1 MNLHYFISVV
11 VWISSVTATL
21 ESDSHENW
29 SNEKNESQQ
38 QFSMQV
44 VQPYIL
50 PLKIKSML
58 ENTSNESLDNIS
70 KLGRISQNVTN
81 EAVTVQYIPSQEV
94 IVQNLT
100 TTKYSLQ
107 NIGSNDLRQIN
118 SEENI
123 DNESIKEF
131 GQRVRSLRSKN
142 NENHDRFRLKQFFNI
157 PSPSEDHRKH
167 YRKNFHSYKKLN
179 NSDNNHNAFSK
190 DQHSFTLTKTTKLQ
204 RSLKQKETEED
215 YTDNPTMIKN
225 IFTTTFAPIASVSLG
240 KFSGPIVVP
249 DFPQQ
254 KKYSYA
260 NTDNYTES
268 NEVSKSTIKPLKS
281 KVSENGY
288 LAASTIILNP
298 LQVGVA
304 LMNAGQDLNSV
315 NDQDTSTKLYL
326 QNETNIVKSTE
337 IDSESL
343 IQSDVSDF
351 KNSSF
356 QNDQISQQNSEV
368 VVTNSPSQLVEIQ
381 KSVEIFH
388 TAPIQEIHYPVEFV
402 PNVQQPLVKQ
412 YLQED
417 YKKPV
422 KNQFKDQ
429 KLSQINVY
437 KNNEI
442 LDENIS
448 PNNQERNRYEYTSN
462 ENDVI
467 YSANSDQINQ
477 TIANTHPVETKTTI
491 GVKEQIN
498 TAQYDQ
504 IIIKQSRFQGYPE
517 TNVKQNNYE
526 IPKKPISIVPQ
537 SRGIDNLSSLTNQ
550 ENLQGTQELSQVL
563 LTKVTSELPTEQKFL
578 MSVPQSYSVEKNI
591 HHPMEIIEKKVP
603 FSMEKVIEKQ
613 ITIPQPFPIHVPI
626 DRVIEKQIRI
636 PYPVHVEKVVEKKV
650 PIAIQKFV
658 IPLPI
663 HFRVPQPIPISVEK
677 VIEKSIPI
685 PVPEKILPRPYSME
699 IEKNRP
705 FSLENTKLVKLNS
718 IYNVQGDYQQPLRQN
733 FQSVEPY
740 DNEQDYYNSTMQYYD
755 QEYLS
760 LNRPHTRQPS
770 LIHILPK
777 KFVPH
782 GIQYP
787 SHSVT
792 YSMNN
797 GNNLIAYGRIS
808 EKDKVKNEY
817 MGPVPRKLQ
826 TSLGIQSK
834 SLHSSSDIQTTLRR
848 TRQEVMGNSGNFRQS
863 KMEYGFKP
871 PMVPSVQYDEQT
883 ATKVE

>member
-1 MNLHYFISVV
+1 
-11 VWISSVTATL
+11 
-21 ESDSHENW
+21 
-29 SNEKNESQQ
+29 
-38 QFSMQV
+38 MQV

-157 PSPSEDHRKH
+157 PSPSQEDHRKH

-268 NEVSKSTIKPLKS
+268 NEVSKSIIKPLKS

-477 TIANTHPVETKTTI
+477 TLANTYPVETKSTI

-591 HHPMEIIEKKVP
+591 HHPVEIIEKKVP

-760 LNRPHTRQPS
+760 LNRPHTRQPP

-817 MGPVPRKLQ
+817 MGPVSRKLQ

>member
-537 SRGIDNLSSLTNQ
+537 PRGIDNLSSLTNQ

-591 HHPMEIIEKKVP
+591 HHPVEIIEKKVP

-826 TSLGIQSK
+826 TSLGIHSK

>member
-1 MNLHYFISVV
+1 MFFFFQ
-11 VWISSVTATL
+11 
-21 ESDSHENW
+21 
-29 SNEKNESQQ
+29 NESQQ
-38 QFSMQV
+38 QFSMQL
-44 VQPYIL
+44 VQPYVL
-50 PLKIKSML
+50 PLNIKNIS
-58 ENTSNESLDNIS
+58 ENTSNESLDDIS
-70 KLGRISQNVTN
+70 KLEKINQSVTN
-81 EAVTVQYIPSQEV
+81 EAVTIQYNPSQEV

-107 NIGSNDLRQIN
+107 NIGSNDLRQMN

-123 DNESIKEF
+123 DGEGIKEF

-142 NENHDRFRLKQFFNI
+142 NENHDRFRQFFNI
-157 PSPSEDHRKH
+157 PSSSEDHRKH

-179 NSDNNHNAFSK
+179 NSNNNHNAFSK
-190 DQHSFTLTKTTKLQ
+190 DQLPFILTKSTKFQ
-204 RSLKQKETEED
+204 RTLKQKETEED
-215 YTDNPTMIKN
+215 YTDNPTTIKN
-225 IFTTTFAPIASVSLG
+225 TLTTTSAPIVSVSLG

-254 KKYSYA
+254 KKYSYE
-260 NTDNYTES
+260 NTDNYTKS
-268 NEVSKSTIKPLKS
+268 NEVSKSIIEPLKS

-298 LQVGVA
+298 LQVGIA

-315 NDQDTSTKLYL
+315 NDQDTLKKLYL
-326 QNETNIVKSTE
+326 QNETNIVKTTE

-343 IQSDVSDF
+343 IQSDVSNF

-368 VVTNSPSQLVEIQ
+368 MVTNSPSQLVEIQ

-402 PNVQQPLVKQ
+402 PNIQQPLVKQ
-412 YLQED
+412 HIQED
-417 YKKPV
+417 YRKPV
-422 KNQFKDQ
+422 KSQLKDQ
-429 KLSQINVY
+429 RPSQINVY

-448 PNNQERNRYEYTSN
+448 SNNQERNRYEYTSN

-467 YSANSDQINQ
+467 YPANSDQINQ
-477 TIANTHPVETKTTI
+477 TLAITHPVETKSTI
-491 GVKEQIN
+491 GAKEQIN

-517 TNVKQNNYE
+517 TSVKQNNYE
-526 IPKKPISIVPQ
+526 IPKKSISIIPQ
-537 SRGIDNLSSLTNQ
+537 PRGVDKTLSSLTNQ

-578 MSVPQSYSVEKNI
+578 ISVPQSYSVEKNI
-591 HHPMEIIEKKVP
+591 HHPVEEGIIEKKVFP
-603 FSMEKVIEKQ
+603 LEKVIEKQ
-613 ITIPQPFPIHVPI
+613 ITIPQPFPIHIPI

-636 PYPVHVEKVVEKKV
+636 PYPVHVEKVVEKKI

-663 HFRVPQPIPISVEK
+663 HFRVPQPVPISAEK

-685 PVPEKILPRPYSME
+685 PVSEKILPRPYSME

-718 IYNVQGDYQQPLRQN
+718 IYNLQGDYQQPLRQN
-733 FQSVEPY
+733 FQSLEPY
-740 DNEQDYYNSTMQYYD
+740 DNEQGYYNSTMQYYN

-770 LIHILPK
+770 LIHMLPK
-777 KFVPH
+777 KFVPY

-797 GNNLIAYGRIS
+797 GNLIAYGRIS
-808 EKDKVKNEY
+808 EKDKIKNEY
-817 MGPVPRKLQ
+817 VGPVPRKLQ
-826 TSLGIQSK
+826 TSLGTQSK
-834 SLHSSSDIQTTLRR
+834 SLYSSSDIQTTLRR

>member
-1 MNLHYFISVV
+1 
-11 VWISSVTATL
+11 
-21 ESDSHENW
+21 
-29 SNEKNESQQ
+29 
-38 QFSMQV
+38 MQV
-44 VQPYIL
+44 VQPYVL
-50 PLKIKSML
+50 PLKIKNML
-58 ENTSNESLDNIS
+58 ENISNESLDNIS
-70 KLGRISQNVTN
+70 KLGRINQSVTN
-81 EAVTVQYIPSQEV
+81 ETVTVQYIPSQEV

-118 SEENI
+118 SKENI
-123 DNESIKEF
+123 DDEGIQEF

-157 PSPSEDHRKH
+157 PSPSEDHREH
-167 YRKNFHSYKKLN
+167 YRKNFRSYEKLN

-190 DQHSFTLTKTTKLQ
+190 DQHSFTLTKITQLQ
-204 RSLKQKETEED
+204 RTLKQKENEED

-225 IFTTTFAPIASVSLG
+225 TFTSTFAPIISVSLG

-254 KKYSYA
+254 KKYSYV
-260 NTDNYTES
+260 NTNNYTES
-268 NEVSKSTIKPLKS
+268 NEISKSTIKPLKS

-304 LMNAGQDLNSV
+304 LMNAGQDLDSV
-315 NDQDTSTKLYL
+315 NDQDTLKKLYL
-326 QNETNIVKSTE
+326 QNETNTVKATE
-337 IDSESL
+337 IDSGSL

-368 VVTNSPSQLVEIQ
+368 VITNSPSQLVEIQ

-402 PNVQQPLVKQ
+402 PNVQQPLIKQ
-412 YLQED
+412 HLQEE

-448 PNNQERNRYEYTSN
+448 PNNQERNHYEYTSN
-462 ENDVI
+462 ENDI
-467 YSANSDQINQ
+467 IFSTNSDQINQ
-477 TIANTHPVETKTTI
+477 TLANPVETKSTI
-491 GVKEQIN
+491 GAKEQIN
-498 TAQYDQ
+498 TAQYNQ
-504 IIIKQSRFQGYPE
+504 IIIKQSRFQEYPE

-526 IPKKPISIVPQ
+526 IPKKSISIIPQ
-537 SRGIDNLSSLTNQ
+537 PRGIDNLSSLTNQ
-550 ENLQGTQELSQVL
+550 ENFQGTQELSQVL
-563 LTKVTSELPTEQKFL
+563 LTKATSELPTEQKFL
-578 MSVPQSYSVEKNI
+578 MSVPQSYSIEKNI
-591 HHPMEIIEKKVP
+591 HHPVEIIEKKVP

-613 ITIPQPFPIHVPI
+613 ITIPQPFPIHIPI
-626 DRVIEKQIRI
+626 DRIIEKQIRI

-650 PIAIQKFV
+650 PVAIQKFV

-685 PVPEKILPRPYSME
+685 PEKILPRPYSME

-705 FSLENTKLVKLNS
+705 FSLENTKFVKLNS
-718 IYNVQGDYQQPLRQN
+718 LYNIQGDYQQPLRQN
-733 FQSVEPY
+733 FQSLESY

-770 LIHILPK
+770 LIHMLPK
-777 KFVPH
+777 KFVPY

-797 GNNLIAYGRIS
+797 GNLIAYGRIS

-817 MGPVPRKLQ
+817 IGSVPRKLQ
-826 TSLGIQSK
+826 TSFGIQSK
-834 SLHSSSDIQTTLRR
+834 SLYSSSDIQTTLRR
-848 TRQEVMGNSGNFRQS
+848 TRQEIMGNSGNFRQS